1 MSPLM
6 IFLVSFVIL
15 FLLGM
20 PIAGAMITSSFLY
33 ALNAGIGL
41 SMMGTRMFT
50 GLNNFALI
58 AIPLFI
64 LTAEVMN
71 RTSVSD
77 RIFGFCRDL
86 VGYIPGGMGHVNITT
101 SIIFAGMSG
110 SAVADAGGIGNL
122 AYQAMVD
129 EGFDE
134 EFSACT
140 TIASSTVG
148 PIIPPSIPAVVYAM
162 VANVSVGKLLFG
174 GIIPGILMG
183 AIMMLYV
190 FIWSIRHNGPKLE
203 WQGWRYYLTHL
214 LHSFISCILPLL
226 TPVIL
231 LGGIYMGVVTTTE
244 AAAVAVLYA
253 LILGVIIYR
262 TMGVKDLVGSLQS
275 VFIASGSVL
284 LIIPA
289 SKCFSFVLTAEN
301 LQDRL
306 FAAFS
311 GFAGDSKFLVAL
323 CVTILFLIL
332 GCLSD
337 PNVNIM
343 VFVPMVLP
351 LLNNAGFDP
360 VHAGICII
368 IIAMIGNITPPVG
381 VVLMTTCSLQKLSI
395 ERVSRALIPWI
406 LVLMAEVV
414 ILWLCEPLVTFLPNL
429 LMASPVVG

>member
-1 MSPLM
+1 MTPIGL
-6 IFLVSFVIL
+6 FLISFVLL

-33 ALNAGIGL
+33 ALQSGIQL
-41 SMMGTRMFT
+41 SIMGTRMFT
-50 GLNNFALI
+50 SMNNFALI

-71 RTSVSD
+71 KTSVSD

-86 VGYIPGGMGHVNITT
+86 VGYIPGGMGHVNIVT

-129 EGFDE
+129 EGFDK

-174 GIIPGILMG
+174 GILPGILMG
-183 AIMMLYV
+183 LFMIVYV
-190 FIWSIRHNGPKLE
+190 YVWSLRHNGPRLGWK
-203 WQGWRYYLTHL
+203 GWRYYAAHL
-214 LHSFISCILPLL
+214 LHSFLSCILPLM
-226 TPVIL
+226 TPLIL
-231 LGGIYMGVVTTTE
+231 LGGIYLGVVTTTE

-253 LILGVIIYR
+253 LILGFIIYR
-262 TMGVKDLVGSLQS
+262 NMKPRDFVRCLRN
-275 VFIASGSVL
+275 VFVSSGSVM
-284 LIIPA
+284 LIIAA
-289 SKCFSFVLTAEN
+289 SKCFSWVLTAEN
-301 LQDRL
+301 LQDKI

-311 GFAGDSKFLVAL
+311 SFAGDSRFLTAL
-323 CVTILFLIL
+323 CVTLFFLVL

-351 LLNNAGFDP
+351 LLSNAGFDP

-381 VVLMTTCSLQKLSI
+381 VVLMTTCSLQHLSI
-395 ERVSRALIPWI
+395 ERVSRRLIPWI
-406 LVLMAEVV
+406 VLLMVEVV
-414 ILWLCEPLVTFLPNL
+414 LLWAIPGIVTLLPRL
-429 LMASPVVG
+429 IMG

>member
-1 MSPLM
+1 MSPLSL
-6 IFLVSFVIL
+6 FLISFVLL

-20 PIAGAMITSSFLY
+20 PIAASMITSSFLY
-33 ALNAGIGL
+33 ALTAGINL
-41 SMMGTRMFT
+41 TIMGTRMFT

-71 RTSVSD
+71 RTSVSN
-77 RIFGFCRDL
+77 RIFGFCRDM
-86 VGYIPGGMGHVNITT
+86 VGYIPGGMGHVNIVT

-134 EFSACT
+134 DFSACT
-140 TIASSTVG
+140 TIASSTIG

-174 GIIPGILMG
+174 GVIPGFLMG
-183 AIMMLYV
+183 LVMMGYV
-190 FIWSIRHNGPKLE
+190 FCWSLKHNAPKLA
-203 WQGWRYYLTHL
+203 WQGWKYYLTHL
-214 LHSFISCILPLL
+214 MYSFLSCILPLL
-226 TPVIL
+226 TPGIL
-231 LGGIYMGVVTTTE
+231 LGGIYLGVVTTTE

-253 LILGVIIYR
+253 LILGVLVYR
-262 TMGVKDLVGSLQS
+262 TMKLKDFIDSLKS

-301 LQDRL
+301 MQDKL
-306 FAAFS
+306 YAAFS
-311 GFAGDSKFLVAL
+311 SFAGDSQFLAIV
-323 CVTILFLIL
+323 CITVMFLIL

-343 VFVPMVLP
+343 VFVPMLVP
-351 LLNNAGFDP
+351 LMNAVGLDP
-360 VHAGICII
+360 IHAGICII

-381 VVLMTTCSLQKLSI
+381 VVLMTTCSLQHLSM
-395 ERVSRALIPWI
+395 ERISKTLVPWLILLMVYVI
-406 LVLMAEVV
+406 VLWAFP
-414 ILWLCEPLVTFLPNL
+414 PLVTWLPNL
-429 LMASPVVG
+429 LMS

>member
-1 MSPLM
+1 MTPIT
-6 IFLVSFVIL
+6 IFLVSFILL

-33 ALNAGIGL
+33 ALQSGIKL
-41 SMMGTRMFT
+41 SIMGTRMFT
-50 GLNNFALI
+50 SLNNFALI

-71 RTSVSD
+71 KTSVSD

-86 VGYIPGGMGHVNITT
+86 VGYIPGGMGHVNIVT

-134 EFSACT
+134 YFSACT

-148 PIIPPSIPAVVYAM
+148 PIISPSIPAVVYAM

-174 GIIPGILMG
+174 GIVPGFLMG
-183 AIMMLYV
+183 VLMILYV
-190 FIWSIRHNGPKLE
+190 YIWSLRHNGPKLE
-203 WQGWRYYLTHL
+203 WHGWKYYLTHL
-214 LHSFISCILPLL
+214 LHSFLSCLLPLL
-226 TPVIL
+226 TPIIL
-231 LGGIYMGVVTTTE
+231 LGGIYLGVVTTTE

-253 LILGVIIYR
+253 LILGFIIYHS
-262 TMGVKDLVGSLQS
+262 MGPKDFLVCLRN
-275 VFIASGSVL
+275 VFVSSGSVM
-284 LIIPA
+284 LIIAA
-289 SKCFSFVLTAEN
+289 SKCFSWVLTAEN
-301 LQDRL
+301 LQDKI
-306 FAAFS
+306 FTAFS
-311 GFAGDSKFLVAL
+311 AFAGDSRFLTAL
-323 CVTILFLIL
+323 CVTLFFLVL

-351 LLNNAGFDP
+351 LLSNAGFDP
-360 VHAGICII
+360 IHAGVCII

-381 VVLMTTCSLQKLSI
+381 VVLMTTCSLQHLSI
-395 ERVSRALIPWI
+395 EKVSRNLLPWI
-406 LVLMAEVV
+406 VLLLAFV
-414 ILWLCEPLVTFLPNL
+414 IVLWAVPGLVTFVPGLI
-429 LMASPVVG
+429 MG

>member
-1 MSPLM
+1 MSPLSL
-6 IFLVSFVIL
+6 FLISFVLL

-20 PIAGAMITSSFLY
+20 PIAASMITSSFLY
-33 ALNAGIGL
+33 ALTAVINLTI
-41 SMMGTRMFT
+41 MVTRMFT

-71 RTSVSD
+71 RTSVSN
-77 RIFGFCRDL
+77 RIFGFCRDM
-86 VGYIPGGMGHVNITT
+86 VGYIPGGMGHVNIVT

-134 EFSACT
+134 DFSACT
-140 TIASSTVG
+140 TIASSTIG

-174 GIIPGILMG
+174 GVIPGFLMG
-183 AIMMLYV
+183 LVMMGYV
-190 FIWSIRHNGPKLE
+190 FCWSLKHNAPKLV
-203 WQGWRYYLTHL
+203 WQGWKYYLTHL
-214 LHSFISCILPLL
+214 MYSFLSCILPLL
-226 TPVIL
+226 TPGIL
-231 LGGIYMGVVTTTE
+231 LGGIYLGVVTTTE

-253 LILGVIIYR
+253 LILGVLVYR
-262 TMGVKDLVGSLQS
+262 TMKLKDFIDSLKS

-301 LQDRL
+301 MQDKL
-306 FAAFS
+306 YAAFS
-311 GFAGDSKFLVAL
+311 SFAGDSQFLAIV
-323 CVTILFLIL
+323 CITVMFLIL

-343 VFVPMVLP
+343 VFVPMLVP
-351 LLNNAGFDP
+351 LMNAVGLDP
-360 VHAGICII
+360 IHAGICII

-381 VVLMTTCSLQKLSI
+381 VVLMTTCSLQHLSM
-395 ERVSRALIPWI
+395 ERISKVLVPWLILLMVYVI
-406 LVLMAEVV
+406 VLWAFP
-414 ILWLCEPLVTFLPNL
+414 PLVTWLPNL
-429 LMASPVVG
+429 LMS

>member
-1 MSPLM
+1 MSPLSL
-6 IFLVSFVIL
+6 FLISFVLL

-20 PIAGAMITSSFLY
+20 PIAASMITSSFLY
-33 ALNAGIGL
+33 ALTAGINL
-41 SMMGTRMFT
+41 TIMGTRMFT
-50 GLNNFALI
+50 GLNSFALI

-77 RIFGFCRDL
+77 RIFGFCRDM
-86 VGYIPGGMGHVNITT
+86 VGYIPGGMGHVNIVT

-134 EFSACT
+134 DFSACT
-140 TIASSTVG
+140 TIASSTIG

-174 GIIPGILMG
+174 GVIPGFLMG
-183 AIMMLYV
+183 LVMMGYV
-190 FIWSIRHNGPKLE
+190 FFWSLKHNAPKLA
-203 WQGWRYYLTHL
+203 WQGWKYYLTHL
-214 LHSFISCILPLL
+214 LYSFISCILPLL
-226 TPVIL
+226 TPGIL
-231 LGGIYMGVVTTTE
+231 LGGIYLGVVTTTE

-253 LILGVIIYR
+253 LILGVLVYR
-262 TMGVKDLVGSLQS
+262 TMKVKDFIESLKS

-301 LQDRL
+301 MQDKL
-306 FAAFS
+306 YMAFS
-311 GFAGDSKFLVAL
+311 SFAGESQFLAIV
-323 CVTILFLIL
+323 CITVMFLIL

-343 VFVPMVLP
+343 VFVPMLVP
-351 LLNNAGFDP
+351 LMNAVGLDP
-360 VHAGICII
+360 IHAGICII

-381 VVLMTTCSLQKLSI
+381 VVLMTTCSLQHLSM
-395 ERVSRALIPWI
+395 ERISKTLVPWLILLMVYVI
-406 LVLMAEVV
+406 VLWAFP
-414 ILWLCEPLVTFLPNL
+414 PLVTWLPNL
-429 LMASPVVG
+429 LMS

>member
-1 MSPLM
+1 MSPLSL
-6 IFLVSFVIL
+6 FLISFVLL

-20 PIAGAMITSSFLY
+20 PIAASMITSSFLY
-33 ALNAGIGL
+33 ALTAGINL
-41 SMMGTRMFT
+41 TIMGTRMFT

-71 RTSVSD
+71 RTSVSN
-77 RIFGFCRDL
+77 RIFGFCRDM
-86 VGYIPGGMGHVNITT
+86 VGYIPGGMGHVNIVT

-134 EFSACT
+134 DFSACT
-140 TIASSTVG
+140 TIASSTIG

-174 GIIPGILMG
+174 GVIPGFLMG
-183 AIMMLYV
+183 LVMMGYV
-190 FIWSIRHNGPKLE
+190 FCWSLKHNAPKLA
-203 WQGWRYYLTHL
+203 WQGWKYYLTHL
-214 LHSFISCILPLL
+214 MYSFLSCILPLL
-226 TPVIL
+226 TPGIL
-231 LGGIYMGVVTTTE
+231 LGGIYLGVVTTTE

-253 LILGVIIYR
+253 LILGVLVYR
-262 TMGVKDLVGSLQS
+262 TMKLKDFIDSLKS

-301 LQDRL
+301 MQDKL
-306 FAAFS
+306 YAAFS
-311 GFAGDSKFLVAL
+311 SFAGDSQFLAIV
-323 CVTILFLIL
+323 CITVMFLIL

-343 VFVPMVLP
+343 VFVPMLVP
-351 LLNNAGFDP
+351 LMNAVGLDP
-360 VHAGICII
+360 IHAGICII

-381 VVLMTTCSLQKLSI
+381 VVLMTTCSLQHLSM
-395 ERVSRALIPWI
+395 ERISKVLVPWLILLMVYVI
-406 LVLMAEVV
+406 VLWAFP
-414 ILWLCEPLVTFLPNL
+414 PLVTWLPNL
-429 LMASPVVG
+429 LMS

>member
-1 MSPLM
+1 MSPLAL
-6 IFLVSFVIL
+6 FLVSFVLL
-15 FLLGM
+15 FLFGM
-20 PIAGAMITSSFLY
+20 PIGAAMITSSFLY
-33 ALNAGIGL
+33 AMNAGVSL

-77 RIFGFCRDL
+77 RIFDFCRNL
-86 VGYIPGGMGHVNITT
+86 VGYIPGGMGHVNIAT
-101 SIIFAGMSG
+101 SVVFAGMSG

-129 EGFDE
+129 EGFSE

-174 GIIPGILMG
+174 GVVPG
-183 AIMMLYV
+183 AIIAGVLMVYV
-190 FIWSIRHNGPKLE
+190 YVWSIRHNGPRLE
-203 WQGWRYYLTHL
+203 WKGWRYYMAQL
-214 LHSFISCILPLL
+214 LHSFISCLLPLL

-231 LGGIYMGVVTTTE
+231 LGSIYQGLVTSTE
-244 AAAVAVLYA
+244 AAALAVLYSLVLG
-253 LILGVIIYR
+253 LIVYR
-262 TMGVKDLVGSLQS
+262 TMNLKSLLDS
-275 VFIASGSVL
+275 LKNVFIASGSVM

-289 SKCFSFVLTAEN
+289 SKCFSFVLTKEN
-301 LQDRL
+301 LQDGL
-306 FAAFS
+306 YQAFAS
-311 GFAGDSKFLVAL
+311 FAGSSRFLTAL
-323 CVTILFLIL
+323 CITVLFLIL

-351 LLNNAGFDP
+351 LLNAAGFDP

-368 IIAMIGNITPPVG
+368 VIAMIGNITPPVG

-395 ERVSRALIPWI
+395 ERVSRSLIPWL
-406 LVLMAEVV
+406 LVLMLSVV
-414 ILWLCEPLVTFLPNL
+414 LLWVCEPLVTFLPNL
-429 LMASPVVG
+429 LMG

>member
-1 MSPLM
+1 MSSLSL
-6 IFLVSFVIL
+6 FLISFVLL

-20 PIAGAMITSSFLY
+20 PIAASMITSSFLY
-33 ALNAGIGL
+33 ALTAGINL
-41 SMMGTRMFT
+41 TIMGTRMFT

-71 RTSVSD
+71 RTSVSN
-77 RIFGFCRDL
+77 RIFGFCRDM
-86 VGYIPGGMGHVNITT
+86 VGYIPGGMGHVNIVT

-134 EFSACT
+134 DFSACT
-140 TIASSTVG
+140 TIASSTIG

-174 GIIPGILMG
+174 GVIPGFLMG
-183 AIMMLYV
+183 LVMMGYV
-190 FIWSIRHNGPKLE
+190 FCWSLKHNAPKLA
-203 WQGWRYYLTHL
+203 WQGWKYYLTHL
-214 LHSFISCILPLL
+214 MYSFLSCILPLL
-226 TPVIL
+226 TPGIL
-231 LGGIYMGVVTTTE
+231 LGGIYLGVVTTTE

-253 LILGVIIYR
+253 LILGVLVYR
-262 TMGVKDLVGSLQS
+262 TMKLKDFIDSLKS

-301 LQDRL
+301 MQDKL
-306 FAAFS
+306 YAAFS
-311 GFAGDSKFLVAL
+311 SFAGDSQFLAIV
-323 CVTILFLIL
+323 CITVMFLIL

-343 VFVPMVLP
+343 VFVPMLVP
-351 LLNNAGFDP
+351 LMNAVGLDP
-360 VHAGICII
+360 IHAGICII

-381 VVLMTTCSLQKLSI
+381 VVLMTTCSLQHLSM
-395 ERVSRALIPWI
+395 ERISKVLVPWLILLMVYVI
-406 LVLMAEVV
+406 VLWAFP
-414 ILWLCEPLVTFLPNL
+414 PLVTWLPNL
-429 LMASPVVG
+429 LMS

>member
-1 MSPLM
+1 MTPIT
-6 IFLVSFVIL
+6 IFLISFVLL

-33 ALNAGIGL
+33 AIGSGIKL
-41 SMMGTRMFT
+41 SIMGTRMFT
-50 GLNNFALI
+50 SLNNFALI

-71 RTSVSD
+71 KTSVSD

-86 VGYIPGGMGHVNITT
+86 VGYIPGGMGHVNIVT

-134 EFSACT
+134 DFSACT

-183 AIMMLYV
+183 LFMVLYV
-190 FIWSIRHNGPKLE
+190 YIWSLRNNGPKLE
-203 WQGWRYYLTHL
+203 WKGWRYYAMHL
-214 LHSFISCILPLL
+214 LHSFLSCILPLM
-226 TPVIL
+226 TPIIL
-231 LGGIYMGVVTTTE
+231 LGGIYLGVVTTTE

-253 LILGVIIYR
+253 LILGFIIYR
-262 TMGVKDLVGSLQS
+262 NMKPKDFILCLRN
-275 VFIASGSVL
+275 VFISSGSVM
-284 LIIPA
+284 LIIAA
-289 SKCFSFVLTAEN
+289 SKCFSWVLTAEN
-301 LQDRL
+301 LQDKI
-306 FAAFS
+306 FAVFS
-311 GFAGDSKFLVAL
+311 SFAGNSRFLTAL
-323 CVTILFLIL
+323 CVTLFFLVL

-351 LLNNAGFDP
+351 LLSNAGFDP
-360 VHAGICII
+360 IHAGICII

-381 VVLMTTCSLQKLSI
+381 VVLMTTCSLQHLSI
-395 ERVSRALIPWI
+395 ERVSKKLIPWI
-406 LVLMAEVV
+406 VLLMSEVV
-414 ILWLCEPLVTFLPNL
+414 LLWAVPGLVTFLPGL
-429 LMASPVVG
+429 IMG

>member
-1 MSPLM
+1 MSPLSL
-6 IFLVSFVIL
+6 FLISFVLL

-20 PIAGAMITSSFLY
+20 PIAVSMITSSFLY
-33 ALNAGIGL
+33 ALTAGINL
-41 SMMGTRMFT
+41 TIMGTRMFT

-71 RTSVSD
+71 RTSVSN
-77 RIFGFCRDL
+77 RIFGFCRDM
-86 VGYIPGGMGHVNITT
+86 VGYIPGGMGHVNIVT

-134 EFSACT
+134 DFSACT
-140 TIASSTVG
+140 TIASSTIG

-174 GIIPGILMG
+174 GVIPGFLMG
-183 AIMMLYV
+183 LVMMGYV
-190 FIWSIRHNGPKLE
+190 FCWSLKHNAPKLA
-203 WQGWRYYLTHL
+203 WQGWKYYLTHL
-214 LHSFISCILPLL
+214 MYSFLSCILPLL
-226 TPVIL
+226 TPGIL
-231 LGGIYMGVVTTTE
+231 LGGIYLGVVTTTE

-253 LILGVIIYR
+253 LILGVLVYR
-262 TMGVKDLVGSLQS
+262 TMKLKDFIDSLKS

-301 LQDRL
+301 MQDKL
-306 FAAFS
+306 YAAFS
-311 GFAGDSKFLVAL
+311 SFAGDSQFLAIV
-323 CVTILFLIL
+323 CITVMFLIL

-343 VFVPMVLP
+343 VFVPMLVP
-351 LLNNAGFDP
+351 LMNAVGLDP
-360 VHAGICII
+360 IHAGICII

-381 VVLMTTCSLQKLSI
+381 VVLMTTCSLQHLSM
-395 ERVSRALIPWI
+395 ERISKVLVPWLILLMVYVI
-406 LVLMAEVV
+406 VLWAFP
-414 ILWLCEPLVTFLPNL
+414 PLVTWLPNL
-429 LMASPVVG
+429 LMS

>member
-1 MSPLM
+1 MSPLSL
-6 IFLVSFVIL
+6 FLISFVLL

-20 PIAGAMITSSFLY
+20 PIAASMITSSFLY
-33 ALNAGIGL
+33 ALTAGINL
-41 SMMGTRMFT
+41 TIMGTRMFT

-71 RTSVSD
+71 RTSVSN
-77 RIFGFCRDL
+77 RIFGFCRDM
-86 VGYIPGGMGHVNITT
+86 VGYIPGGMGHVNIVT

-134 EFSACT
+134 DFSACT
-140 TIASSTVG
+140 TIASSTIG

-174 GIIPGILMG
+174 GVIPGFLMG
-183 AIMMLYV
+183 LVMMGYV
-190 FIWSIRHNGPKLE
+190 FCWSLKHNAPKLA
-203 WQGWRYYLTHL
+203 WQGWKYYLTHL
-214 LHSFISCILPLL
+214 MYSFLSCILPLL
-226 TPVIL
+226 TPGIL
-231 LGGIYMGVVTTTE
+231 LGGIYLGVVTTTE

-253 LILGVIIYR
+253 LVLGVLVYR
-262 TMGVKDLVGSLQS
+262 TMKLKDFIDSLKS

-301 LQDRL
+301 MQDKL
-306 FAAFS
+306 YAAFS
-311 GFAGDSKFLVAL
+311 SFAGDSQFLAIV
-323 CVTILFLIL
+323 CITVMFLIL

-343 VFVPMVLP
+343 VFVPMLVP
-351 LLNNAGFDP
+351 LMNAVGLDP
-360 VHAGICII
+360 IHAGICII

-381 VVLMTTCSLQKLSI
+381 VVLMTTCSLQHLSM
-395 ERVSRALIPWI
+395 ERISKALVPWLI
-406 LVLMAEVV
+406 LLMVYV
-414 ILWLCEPLVTFLPNL
+414 IILWAFPPLVTWLPNL
-429 LMASPVVG
+429 LMS

>member
-1 MSPLM
+1 MTP
-6 IFLVSFVIL
+6 ITVFLISFVLL

-33 ALNAGIGL
+33 ALGSGIKL
-41 SMMGTRMFT
+41 SIMGTRMFT
-50 GLNNFALI
+50 SLNNFALI

-71 RTSVSD
+71 KTSVSD

-86 VGYIPGGMGHVNITT
+86 VGYIPGGMGHVNIVT

-134 EFSACT
+134 DFSACT

-174 GIIPGILMG
+174 GIVPGILMG
-183 AIMMLYV
+183 LFMVLYV
-190 FIWSIRHNGPKLE
+190 YIWSLRNNGPKLQ
-203 WQGWRYYLTHL
+203 WKGWRYYAVHL
-214 LHSFISCILPLL
+214 LHSFLSCILPLL
-226 TPVIL
+226 TPIIL
-231 LGGIYMGVVTTTE
+231 LGGIYLGVVTTTE

-253 LILGVIIYR
+253 LILGFIIYR
-262 TMGVKDLVGSLQS
+262 NMRPRDFVLCLKN
-275 VFIASGSVL
+275 VFISSGSVM
-284 LIIPA
+284 LIIAA
-289 SKCFSFVLTAEN
+289 SKCFSWVLTAEN
-301 LQDRL
+301 LQDKI
-306 FAAFS
+306 FAVFS
-311 GFAGDSKFLVAL
+311 SFAGNSRFLTAL
-323 CVTILFLIL
+323 CVTLFFLVL

-351 LLNNAGFDP
+351 LLSNAGFDP
-360 VHAGICII
+360 IHAGICII

-381 VVLMTTCSLQKLSI
+381 VVLMTTCSLQHLSI
-395 ERVSRALIPWI
+395 ERVSRKLIPWI
-406 LVLMAEVV
+406 VLLMAEVV
-414 ILWLCEPLVTFLPNL
+414 LLWAVPGLVTFLPGL
-429 LMASPVVG
+429 IMG

>member
-1 MSPLM
+1 MSPLSL
-6 IFLVSFVIL
+6 FLISFVLL

-20 PIAGAMITSSFLY
+20 PIAASMITSSFLY
-33 ALNAGIGL
+33 ALTAGINL
-41 SMMGTRMFT
+41 TIMGTRMFT

-71 RTSVSD
+71 RTSVSN
-77 RIFGFCRDL
+77 RIFGFCRDM
-86 VGYIPGGMGHVNITT
+86 VGYIPGGMGHVNIVT

-134 EFSACT
+134 DFSACT
-140 TIASSTVG
+140 TIASSTIG

-174 GIIPGILMG
+174 GVIPGFLMG
-183 AIMMLYV
+183 LVMMGYV
-190 FIWSIRHNGPKLE
+190 FCWSLKHNAPKLV
-203 WQGWRYYLTHL
+203 WQGWKYYLTHL
-214 LHSFISCILPLL
+214 MYSFISCILPLL
-226 TPVIL
+226 TPGIL
-231 LGGIYMGVVTTTE
+231 LGGIYLGVVTTTE

-253 LILGVIIYR
+253 LILGVLVYR
-262 TMGVKDLVGSLQS
+262 TMKLKDFIDSLKS

-301 LQDRL
+301 MQDKL
-306 FAAFS
+306 YAAFS
-311 GFAGDSKFLVAL
+311 SFAGDSQFLAIV
-323 CVTILFLIL
+323 CITVMFLIL

-343 VFVPMVLP
+343 VFVPMLVP
-351 LLNNAGFDP
+351 LMNAVGLDP
-360 VHAGICII
+360 IHAGICII

-381 VVLMTTCSLQKLSI
+381 VVLMTTCSLQHLSM
-395 ERVSRALIPWI
+395 ERISKVLVPWLILLMVYVI
-406 LVLMAEVV
+406 VLWAFP
-414 ILWLCEPLVTFLPNL
+414 PLVTWLPNL
-429 LMASPVVG
+429 LMS

>member
-1 MSPLM
+1 MSPLSL
-6 IFLVSFVIL
+6 FLISFVLL

-20 PIAGAMITSSFLY
+20 PIAASMITSSFLY
-33 ALNAGIGL
+33 ALTAGINL
-41 SMMGTRMFT
+41 TIMGTRMFT

-71 RTSVSD
+71 RTSVSN
-77 RIFGFCRDL
+77 RIFGFCRDM
-86 VGYIPGGMGHVNITT
+86 VGYIPGGMGHVNIVT

-134 EFSACT
+134 DFSACT
-140 TIASSTVG
+140 TIASSTIG

-174 GIIPGILMG
+174 GVIPGFLMG
-183 AIMMLYV
+183 LVMMGYV
-190 FIWSIRHNGPKLE
+190 FCWSLKHNGPKLV
-203 WQGWRYYLTHL
+203 WQGWKYYLTHL
-214 LHSFISCILPLL
+214 MYSFISCILPLL
-226 TPVIL
+226 TPGIL
-231 LGGIYMGVVTTTE
+231 LGGIYLGVVTTTE

-253 LILGVIIYR
+253 LVLGVLVYR
-262 TMGVKDLVGSLQS
+262 TMKLKDFIDSLKS

-301 LQDRL
+301 MQDKL
-306 FAAFS
+306 YAAFS
-311 GFAGDSKFLVAL
+311 SFAGDSQFLAIV
-323 CVTILFLIL
+323 CITVMFLIL

-343 VFVPMVLP
+343 VFVPMLVP
-351 LLNNAGFDP
+351 LMNAVGLDP
-360 VHAGICII
+360 IHAGICII

-381 VVLMTTCSLQKLSI
+381 VVLMTTCSLQHLSM
-395 ERVSRALIPWI
+395 ERISKTLVPWLI
-406 LVLMAEVV
+406 LLMVYV
-414 ILWLCEPLVTFLPNL
+414 IILWAFPPLVTWLPNL
-429 LMASPVVG
+429 LMS

>member
-1 MSPLM
+1 MSPLSL
-6 IFLVSFVIL
+6 FLISFVLL

-20 PIAGAMITSSFLY
+20 PIAASMITSSFLY
-33 ALNAGIGL
+33 ALTAGINL
-41 SMMGTRMFT
+41 TIMGTRMFT

-71 RTSVSD
+71 RTSVSN
-77 RIFGFCRDL
+77 RIFGFCRDM
-86 VGYIPGGMGHVNITT
+86 VGYIPGGMGHVNIVT

-134 EFSACT
+134 DFSACT
-140 TIASSTVG
+140 TIASSTIG

-174 GIIPGILMG
+174 GVIPGFLMG
-183 AIMMLYV
+183 LVMMGYV
-190 FIWSIRHNGPKLE
+190 FCWSLKHNAPKLA
-203 WQGWRYYLTHL
+203 WQGWKYYLTHL
-214 LHSFISCILPLL
+214 MYSFLSCILPLL
-226 TPVIL
+226 TPGIL
-231 LGGIYMGVVTTTE
+231 LGGIYLGVVTTTE

-253 LILGVIIYR
+253 LILGVLVYR
-262 TMGVKDLVGSLQS
+262 TMKLKDIIDSLKS

-301 LQDRL
+301 MQDKL
-306 FAAFS
+306 YAAFS
-311 GFAGDSKFLVAL
+311 SFAGDSQFLAIV
-323 CVTILFLIL
+323 CITVMFLIL

-343 VFVPMVLP
+343 VFVPMLVP
-351 LLNNAGFDP
+351 LMNAVGLDP
-360 VHAGICII
+360 IHAGICII

-381 VVLMTTCSLQKLSI
+381 VVLMTTCSLQHLSM
-395 ERVSRALIPWI
+395 ERISKTLVPWLILLMVYVI
-406 LVLMAEVV
+406 VLWAFP
-414 ILWLCEPLVTFLPNL
+414 PLVTWLPNL
-429 LMASPVVG
+429 LMS

>member
-1 MSPLM
+1 MSPLSL
-6 IFLVSFVIL
+6 FLISFVLL

-20 PIAGAMITSSFLY
+20 PIAVSMITSSFLY
-33 ALNAGIGL
+33 ALTAGINL
-41 SMMGTRMFT
+41 TIMGTRMFT

-71 RTSVSD
+71 RTSVSN
-77 RIFGFCRDL
+77 RIFGFCRDM
-86 VGYIPGGMGHVNITT
+86 VGYIPGGMGHVNIVT

-134 EFSACT
+134 DFSACT
-140 TIASSTVG
+140 TIASSTIG

-174 GIIPGILMG
+174 GVIPGFLMG
-183 AIMMLYV
+183 LVMMGYV
-190 FIWSIRHNGPKLE
+190 FCWSLKHNAPKLA
-203 WQGWRYYLTHL
+203 WQGWKYYLTHL
-214 LHSFISCILPLL
+214 MYSFLSCILPLL
-226 TPVIL
+226 TPGIL
-231 LGGIYMGVVTTTE
+231 LGGIYLGVVTTTE

-253 LILGVIIYR
+253 LILGVLVYR
-262 TMGVKDLVGSLQS
+262 TMKLKDFIDSLKS

-301 LQDRL
+301 MQDKL
-306 FAAFS
+306 YAAFS
-311 GFAGDSKFLVAL
+311 SFAGDSQFLAIV
-323 CVTILFLIL
+323 CITVMFLIL

-343 VFVPMVLP
+343 VFVPMLVP
-351 LLNNAGFDP
+351 LMNAVGLDP
-360 VHAGICII
+360 IHAGICII

-381 VVLMTTCSLQKLSI
+381 VVLMTTCSLQHLSM
-395 ERVSRALIPWI
+395 ERISKTLVPWLILLMVYVI
-406 LVLMAEVV
+406 VLWAFP
-414 ILWLCEPLVTFLPNL
+414 PLVTWLPNL
-429 LMASPVVG
+429 LMS

>member
-1 MSPLM
+1 MSPLT
-6 IFLVSFVIL
+6 IFLISFVL
-15 FLLGM
+15 FFLLGM
-20 PIAGAMITSSFLY
+20 PIAGAMISSSFLY
-33 ALNAGIGL
+33 AMQAGVKL
-41 SMMGTRMFT
+41 SIMGTRMFT

-86 VGYIPGGMGHVNITT
+86 VGYIPGGMGHVNIVT

-110 SAVADAGGIGNL
+110 SAVADAGGIGHL

-129 EGFDE
+129 EGFDK
-134 EFSACT
+134 EFSAST

-162 VANVSVGKLLFG
+162 VTNVSVGKLLFG
-174 GIIPGILMG
+174 GIVPGILMG
-183 AIMMLYV
+183 LVMIGYV
-190 FIWSIRHNGPKLE
+190 YFWSLKNNGPKLA
-203 WQGWRYYLTHL
+203 WHGWKYYLTHL
-214 LHSFISCILPLL
+214 LSSFIKCILPLL
-226 TPVIL
+226 TPLIL
-231 LGGIYMGVVTTTE
+231 LGGIYLGVVTTTE

-253 LILGVIIYR
+253 LILGFFAYR
-262 TMGVKDLVGSLQS
+262 TMQLKDFLSCLKS
-275 VFIASGSVL
+275 VFISSGSVM

-289 SKCFSFVLTAEN
+289 SKCFSWVLTAEN

-306 FAAFS
+306 FTVFS
-311 GFAGDSKFLVAL
+311 SFAGDSKFLTAL
-323 CVTILFLIL
+323 CITIFFTII

-343 VFVPMVLP
+343 VFMPMVVP
-351 LLNNAGFDP
+351 LLENAGFDP
-360 VHAGICII
+360 IHAGVCII

-381 VVLMTTCSLQKLSI
+381 VVLMTTCSLEHLSI
-395 ERVSRALIPWI
+395 EKVSRKLVPWI
-406 LVLMAEVV
+406 ILLMSFVVVLWVF
-414 ILWLCEPLVTFLPNL
+414 PGLVTALPNA
-429 LMASPVVG
+429 LMG

>member
-1 MSPLM
+1 MTPITL
-6 IFLVSFVIL
+6 FLVSFVLL

-20 PIAGAMITSSFLY
+20 PIAGAMITSSFVY
-33 ALNAGIGL
+33 ALQSGIKL
-41 SMMGTRMFT
+41 SIMGTRMFT
-50 GLNNFALI
+50 SLNNFALI

-71 RTSVSD
+71 KTSVSD

-86 VGYIPGGMGHVNITT
+86 VGYIPGGMGHVNIVT

-129 EGFDE
+129 EGFDP

-174 GIIPGILMG
+174 GILPGLIMGLLMI
-183 AIMMLYV
+183 AYV
-190 FIWSIRHNGPKLE
+190 YIWSLRNDGPKLE
-203 WQGWRYYLTHL
+203 WKGWKFYAAHL
-214 LHSFISCILPLL
+214 LHSFLSCLLPLL

-231 LGGIYMGVVTTTE
+231 LGGIYLGVVTTTE

-253 LILGVIIYR
+253 LILGFVIYR
-262 TMGVKDLVGSLQS
+262 HMKPKDFIICLRN
-275 VFIASGSVL
+275 VFVSSGSVM
-284 LIIPA
+284 LIIAA
-289 SKCFSFVLTAEN
+289 SKCFSWVLTAEN
-301 LQDRL
+301 LQDKI

-311 GFAGDSKFLVAL
+311 GFAGNSPFLTAL
-323 CVTILFLIL
+323 CVTLFFLVL

-351 LLNNAGFDP
+351 LLANAGFDP
-360 VHAGICII
+360 IHAGVCII

-381 VVLMTTCSLQKLSI
+381 VVLMTTCSLQHLSI
-395 ERVSRALIPWI
+395 ERVSRRLIPWI
-406 LVLMAEVV
+406 VLLMATVV
-414 ILWLCEPLVTFLPNL
+414 LFWAVPGIVTFLPNL
-429 LMASPVVG
+429 IMG

>member
-1 MSPLM
+1 MSPLSL
-6 IFLVSFVIL
+6 FLISFVIL
-15 FLLGM
+15 FLFGM
-20 PIAGAMITSSFLY
+20 PIAASMITSSFLY
-33 ALNAGIGL
+33 ALTAGINL
-41 SMMGTRMFT
+41 TIMGTRMFT
-50 GLNNFALI
+50 GLNSFALI

-77 RIFGFCRDL
+77 RIFGFCRDM
-86 VGYIPGGMGHVNITT
+86 VGYIPGGMGHVNIVT

-134 EFSACT
+134 DFSACT
-140 TIASSTVG
+140 TIASSTIG

-174 GIIPGILMG
+174 GVIPGFLMG
-183 AIMMLYV
+183 LVMMGYV
-190 FIWSIRHNGPKLE
+190 FFWSLKHNAPKLA
-203 WQGWRYYLTHL
+203 WQGWKYYLTHL
-214 LHSFISCILPLL
+214 LYSFISCFLPLL
-226 TPVIL
+226 TPGIL
-231 LGGIYMGVVTTTE
+231 LGGIYLGVVTTTE

-253 LILGVIIYR
+253 LVLGVLVYR
-262 TMGVKDLVGSLQS
+262 TMKVKDFIDSLKS
-275 VFIASGSVL
+275 VFLASGSVL

-301 LQDRL
+301 MQDRL

-311 GFAGDSKFLVAL
+311 AFAGDSRFLAIV
-323 CVTILFLIL
+323 CITVLFLIL

-343 VFVPMVLP
+343 VFVPMLVP
-351 LLNNAGFDP
+351 LMNAVGLDP
-360 VHAGICII
+360 IHAGVCII

-381 VVLMTTCSLQKLSI
+381 VVLMTTCSLQHLSM
-395 ERVSRALIPWI
+395 ERISKALVPWI
-406 LVLMAEVV
+406 ILLIVYVV
-414 ILWLCEPLVTFLPNL
+414 ILWAFPPLVTWLPNL
-429 LMASPVVG
+429 LMS

>member
-1 MSPLM
+1 MTPIT
-6 IFLVSFVIL
+6 IFLISFVLL

-33 ALNAGIGL
+33 ALQSGIKL
-41 SMMGTRMFT
+41 SIMGTRMFT
-50 GLNNFALI
+50 SLNNFALI

-71 RTSVSD
+71 KTSVSD

-86 VGYIPGGMGHVNITT
+86 VGYIPGGMGHVNIVT

-134 EFSACT
+134 DFSACT

-174 GIIPGILMG
+174 GIIPGFLMG
-183 AIMMLYV
+183 LFMILFVY
-190 FIWSIRHNGPKLE
+190 IWSLKNNGPKLE
-203 WQGWRYYLTHL
+203 WKGWRYYAVHL
-214 LHSFISCILPLL
+214 LHSFLSCILPLM
-226 TPVIL
+226 TPIIL
-231 LGGIYMGVVTTTE
+231 LGGIYLGVVTTTE

-253 LILGVIIYR
+253 LILGFIIYR
-262 TMGVKDLVGSLQS
+262 NMKPKDFVICLKN
-275 VFIASGSVL
+275 VFVSSGSVM
-284 LIIPA
+284 LIIAA
-289 SKCFSFVLTAEN
+289 SKCFSWVLTAEN
-301 LQDRL
+301 LQGKIY
-306 FAAFS
+306 AVFS
-311 GFAGDSKFLVAL
+311 SFAGNSRFLTAL
-323 CVTILFLIL
+323 CVTLFFLVL

-351 LLNNAGFDP
+351 LLNNAGFDSI
-360 VHAGICII
+360 HAGICII

-381 VVLMTTCSLQKLSI
+381 VVLMTTCSLQHLSI
-395 ERVSRALIPWI
+395 ERVSKKLIPWI
-406 LVLMAEVV
+406 VLLMAEVV
-414 ILWLCEPLVTFLPNL
+414 LLWSVPGLVTFLPGL
-429 LMASPVVG
+429 IMG

>member
-1 MSPLM
+1 
-6 IFLVSFVIL
+6 
-15 FLLGM
+15 
-20 PIAGAMITSSFLY
+20 MITSSFLY
-33 ALNAGIGL
+33 ALTAGINL
-41 SMMGTRMFT
+41 TIMGTRMFT

-71 RTSVSD
+71 RTSVSN
-77 RIFGFCRDL
+77 RIFGFCRDM
-86 VGYIPGGMGHVNITT
+86 VGYIPGGMGHVNIVT

-134 EFSACT
+134 DFSACT
-140 TIASSTVG
+140 TIASSTIG

-174 GIIPGILMG
+174 GVIPGFLMG
-183 AIMMLYV
+183 LVMMGYV
-190 FIWSIRHNGPKLE
+190 FCWSLKHNAPKLA
-203 WQGWRYYLTHL
+203 WQGWKYYLTHL
-214 LHSFISCILPLL
+214 MYSFLSCILPLL
-226 TPVIL
+226 TPGIL
-231 LGGIYMGVVTTTE
+231 LGGIYLGVVTTTE

-253 LILGVIIYR
+253 LILGVLVYR
-262 TMGVKDLVGSLQS
+262 TMKLKDFIDSLKS

-301 LQDRL
+301 MQDKL
-306 FAAFS
+306 YAAFS
-311 GFAGDSKFLVAL
+311 SFAGDSQFLAIV
-323 CVTILFLIL
+323 CITVMFLIL

-343 VFVPMVLP
+343 VFVPMLVP
-351 LLNNAGFDP
+351 LMNAVGLDP
-360 VHAGICII
+360 IHAGICII

-381 VVLMTTCSLQKLSI
+381 VVLMTTCSLQHLSM
-395 ERVSRALIPWI
+395 ERISKVLVPWLILLMVYVI
-406 LVLMAEVV
+406 VLWAFP
-414 ILWLCEPLVTFLPNL
+414 PLVTWLPNL
-429 LMASPVVG
+429 LMS

>member
-1 MSPLM
+1 MTPIT
-6 IFLVSFVIL
+6 IFLVSFILL

-33 ALNAGIGL
+33 ALQSGIKL
-41 SMMGTRMFT
+41 SIMGTRMFT
-50 GLNNFALI
+50 SLNNFALI

-71 RTSVSD
+71 KTSVSD

-86 VGYIPGGMGHVNITT
+86 VGYIPGGMGHVNIVT

-134 EFSACT
+134 YFSACT

-174 GIIPGILMG
+174 GIVPGFLMG
-183 AIMMLYV
+183 VLMILYV
-190 FIWSIRHNGPKLE
+190 YIWSLQHNGPKLE
-203 WQGWRYYLTHL
+203 WQGWKYYLTHL
-214 LHSFISCILPLL
+214 LHSFLACLLPLL

-231 LGGIYMGVVTTTE
+231 LGGIYLGVVTTTE

-253 LILGVIIYR
+253 LVLGFIIYHS
-262 TMGVKDLVGSLQS
+262 MGPKDFLVCLRN
-275 VFIASGSVL
+275 VFISSGSVM
-284 LIIPA
+284 LIIAA
-289 SKCFSFVLTAEN
+289 SKCFSWVLTAEN
-301 LQDRL
+301 LQDKI
-306 FAAFS
+306 FTAFS
-311 GFAGDSKFLVAL
+311 AFAGDSRFLTAL
-323 CVTILFLIL
+323 CVTLFFLVL

-351 LLNNAGFDP
+351 LLSNAGFDP
-360 VHAGICII
+360 IHAGVCII

-381 VVLMTTCSLQKLSI
+381 VVLMTTCSLQHLSI
-395 ERVSRALIPWI
+395 EKVSRNLLPWI
-406 LVLMAEVV
+406 VLLLAFV
-414 ILWLCEPLVTFLPNL
+414 IVLWAVPGLVTFVPG
-429 LMASPVVG
+429 MIMG